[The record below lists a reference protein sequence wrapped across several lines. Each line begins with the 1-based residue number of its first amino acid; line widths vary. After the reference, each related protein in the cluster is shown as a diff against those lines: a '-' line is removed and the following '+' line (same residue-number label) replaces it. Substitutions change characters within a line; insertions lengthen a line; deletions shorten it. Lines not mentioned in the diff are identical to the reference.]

1 MSKCLKVVVRGVDME
16 TFEFFVAWRY
26 LLTRKK
32 TGFISII
39 SIISIIGVAVG
50 VGALIIVLSLMNGFT
65 KELRTRLVGMDGH
78 VWVSRPLERG
88 IPDSG
93 QVLRKLKSMPGVAG
107 VSPFCSYETVA
118 TPKEKGKPVAVM
130 VRGVDRET
138 VDTVSDIRK
147 YVTIG
152 DFDFS
157 PDDKNIPGVVL
168 GQYVASALGNVSIGD
183 YIYLYGEVDM
193 ESLLRDNTLPAINV
207 FRIRGLFNSG
217 YYEYDNSVVLI
228 DIHRAQKILNLDGK
242 ISGISLKLNDMFKA
256 EKYTG
261 EGGYIEKSLGGY
273 PFTSIS
279 WIERNRVL
287 FKWMKLEKWAAFI
300 VLSLIIIVAAFNIVS
315 SQIMMVMDKTREIG
329 ILKSMGASNRSIM
342 RIFVYQGAFVGVVG
356 TAIGGMVGIMFS
368 FLQDKYQLISLP
380 SDVYFISA
388 VPMDMQLT
396 DILSITAVAL
406 FLCWFSSYYP
416 AKKAAQLAPVD
427 AIRSE

>member
-1 MSKCLKVVVRGVDME
+1 MPE
-16 TFEFFVAWRY
+16 FEIFVAWRY
-26 LLTRKK
+26 LLTKKK

-39 SIISIIGVAVG
+39 SMISIIGVAVG

-78 VWVSRPLERG
+78 VWVSSPMERG
-88 IPDSG
+88 ISHSDE
-93 QVLRKLKSMPGVAG
+93 VVKKLKSIQGVAG

-130 VRGVDRET
+130 VRGVDIKT
-138 VDTVSDIRK
+138 IDTVSEIRK

-157 PDDKNIPGVVL
+157 PDDQDIPGVVL

-193 ESLLRDNTLPAINV
+193 ESLLRDSTLPAINV
-207 FRIRGLFNSG
+207 FRVRGLFNSG
-217 YYEYDNSVVLI
+217 YYEYDNGVVLI
-228 DIHRAQKILNLDGK
+228 DIKNAQKILNLDNK
-242 ISGISLKLNDMFKA
+242 ISGISIKLTDMFKA
-256 EKYTG
+256 GKYTG
-261 EGGYIEKSLGGY
+261 ESGYIEKTLGGH

-329 ILKSMGASNRSIM
+329 ILKSMGASNGSIM
-342 RIFVYQGAFVGVVG
+342 RIFVYQGAFVGIVG
-356 TAIGGMVGIMFS
+356 TALGGLAGIVFS
-368 FLQDKYQLISLP
+368 YLQDKYQIISLP

-388 VPMDMQLT
+388 VPMDLQIT
-396 DILSITAVAL
+396 DLLAITVIAL
-406 FLCWFSSYYP
+406 FLCWISSYYP

>member
-1 MSKCLKVVVRGVDME
+1 VWGKVPE
-16 TFEFFVAWRY
+16 FELFVAWRY

-39 SIISIIGVAVG
+39 SVISIIGVAVG

-65 KELRTRLVGMDGH
+65 KELRTRLVSMDGH
-78 VWVSRPLERG
+78 IWVSNPMEKG
-88 IPDSG
+88 IPDPD
-93 QVLRKLKSMPGVAG
+93 KIMKILKGIPGVAG

-130 VRGVDRET
+130 VRGIDLST

-168 GQYVASALGNVSIGD
+168 GQYVAAALGNVSIGD

-193 ESLLRDNTLPAINV
+193 ESLLRENAIPAINV
-207 FRIRGLFNSG
+207 FRVRGLFNSG
-217 YYEYDNSVVLI
+217 YYEYDNGVVMI
-228 DIHRAQKILNLDGK
+228 DIKTAQKILNLDGR
-242 ISGISLKLNDMFKA
+242 ISGVSMKLNDMFKA
-256 EKYTG
+256 GKYTG
-261 EGGYIEKSLGGY
+261 EGGYIEKAIGGY
-273 PFTSIS
+273 PYTSIS

-300 VLSLIIIVAAFNIVS
+300 VLSLIVIVAAFNIVS

-342 RIFVYQGAFVGVVG
+342 RIFVYQGAFVGIVG
-356 TAIGGMVGIMFS
+356 TVIGGMAGILFS

-388 VPMDMQLT
+388 VPMDLQFT
-396 DILSITAVAL
+396 DVIAITAVAL